1 MEAGMLRVE
10 NLYASYGKGDVLR
23 GINLELNKG
32 ETVAILGP
40 NGAGKTTL
48 LKAICGLVRTRG
60 RIFFNGTEISRLST
74 HKRISL
80 GIAISPEGRRIFP
93 KMSVK
98 DNLLITGFK
107 DLENVYEIFPKLKD
121 REDQL
126 AGTLSGG
133 EQQMLAIARA
143 LMFKPKLLLLDEP
156 SFGLAP
162 VVVETLTQVVRR
174 IKESGVSILI
184 VEQNLSLIADVADRV
199 YVLSGGEIVDSGG
212 VSELERMEKSYFS

>member
-1 MEAGMLRVE
+1 MLKIE
-10 NLYASYGKGDVLR
+10 DLYASYGKEDVLR
-23 GINLELNKG
+23 EINIELDKN

-48 LKAICGLVRTRG
+48 LKAICGLVKTRG
-60 RIFFNGTEISRLST
+60 KIFFDGREISNLKT
-74 HKRISL
+74 HERISL

-93 KMSVK
+93 KMSVR

-107 DLENVYEIFPKLKD
+107 NLEEVYEIFPRLKE
-121 REDQL
+121 RKDQM

-143 LMFKPKLLLLDEP
+143 LMFKPKILLLDEP

-162 VVVETLTQVVRR
+162 VVVETLSQVIQR
-174 IKESGVSILI
+174 IKKELNVSILV
-184 VEQNLSLIADVADRV
+184 VEQNLGLVTEIADRI
-199 YVLSGGEIVDSGG
+199 YVLSGGRIVDHGR
-212 VSELERMEKSYFS
+212 VSELERIERSYFS

>member
-1 MEAGMLRVE
+1 MLRVE
-10 NLYASYGKGDVLR
+10 DLYASYGKGDVLR
-23 GINLELNKG
+23 GINLEVDEG

-48 LKAICGLVRTRG
+48 LKSICGLVKTRG
-60 RIFFNGTEISRLST
+60 KIFFNGTEISKLKT
-74 HKRISL
+74 HERISL

-93 KMSVK
+93 RMSVR
-98 DNLLITGFK
+98 DNLLVTGFK
-107 DLENVYEIFPKLKD
+107 DLEKVYEIFPKLKE

-162 VVVETLTQVVRR
+162 VIVETLSQVVQKIR
-174 IKESGVSILI
+174 ELGVSILL
-184 VEQNLSLIADVADRV
+184 VEQNLSLVADVADRV
-199 YVLSGGEIVDSGG
+199 YVLSNGEIVDSGD
-212 VSELERMEKSYFS
+212 VSELGRMEKSYFS